1 MNLFFDT
8 SALIKLFHEEAGTVI
23 VTDLVTNPESVIHV
37 SDLVRIEF
45 ISALYRRYRNKEID
59 DKALKEAI
67 NGFYEEYSRFN
78 VEPLGHAVLQ
88 EAEELLIKHG
98 KTQGLRSLDALHLAT
113 CILLKETNWIFV
125 ASDDHLI
132 SVAKAIGLSTFNPLN
147 DNL

>member
-8 SALIKLFHEEAGTVI
+8 SALIKYFHEEAGTVT
-23 VTDLVTNPESVIHV
+23 VTDLITSPESVIHV

-59 DKALKEAI
+59 DKALNEAI

-98 KTQGLRSLDALHLAT
+98 KTHGLRTLDALHLAT
-113 CILLKETNWIFV
+113 CILLKEANWIFV
-125 ASDDHLI
+125 ASDDTLI
-132 SVAKAIGLSTFNPLN
+132 SVAKAVGLSTFNPLT
-147 DNL
+147 DTL

>member
-8 SALIKLFHEEAGTVI
+8 SALIKFFHEEQGTVT
-23 VTDLVTNPESVIHV
+23 VTDLITNPESTIHV

-59 DKALKEAI
+59 DKALSEAT

-98 KTQGLRSLDALHLAT
+98 KNHGLRTLDALHLAT
-113 CILLKETNWIFV
+113 CVLLKEANWIFV
-125 ASDDHLI
+125 ASDDNLI
-132 SVAKAIGLSTFNPLN
+132 SVAKAIGLSTFNPLT
-147 DNL
+147 DIL